1 MAVNRSIWRTKFA
14 KDSFPGLPCPRCPQG
29 KLKLVQNSLSIT
41 EPPFS
46 KACHSLPDFEPNWVE
61 QRFVARMECDEAK
74 CGETVFMVGDT
85 EEVETYLEDEA
96 YSGFAL
102 EEVFCARGV
111 FPAPP
116 LFRISDGVPP
126 SVVRQL
132 RLAFQLFWTD
142 IPSCVARLRTSVELM
157 LDREKIAKEQLSKK
171 TGKMVR
177 LTLHERIVQFERQAT
192 GADAAES
199 LHALRNIGN
208 LGTHGSGVSH
218 EALFDAVDVL
228 EDVLLGVYEK
238 KSIKAKI
245 KKLNVTKGD
254 YDGA

>member
-29 KLKLVQNSLSIT
+29 KLKLVPNSLSIT

-46 KACHSLPDFEPNWVE
+46 KADHSHPDFEPSWVE
-61 QRFVARMECDEAK
+61 GRFVARMECDETK
-74 CGETVFMVGDT
+74 CGEIVFMVGDT
-85 EEVETYLEDEA
+85 EYVEAYLEEGE
-96 YSGFAL
+96 YSGL
-102 EEVFCARGV
+102 EEVLQARGV

-116 LFRISDGVPP
+116 LFRIPNGVPR
-126 SVVRQL
+126 SVAQHL

-157 LDREKIAKEQLSKK
+157 LDEENVAKEQLSKK

-177 LTLHERIVQFERQAT
+177 LALQERIVQFERQTTGT
-192 GADAAES
+192 GAADS